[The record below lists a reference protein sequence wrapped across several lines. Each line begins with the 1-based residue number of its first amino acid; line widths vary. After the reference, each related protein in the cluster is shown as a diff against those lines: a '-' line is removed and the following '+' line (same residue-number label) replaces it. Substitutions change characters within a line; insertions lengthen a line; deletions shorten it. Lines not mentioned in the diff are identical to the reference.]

1 MLAVQPTDFLL
12 VLGRGEKLSPNI
24 YLIPY
29 SSSIEPTS
37 FATMA
42 ALAQLFL
49 FAAAWALK
57 ANLDDFLRQLAL
69 GPS

>member
-42 ALAQLFL
+42 ALAQLSL
-49 FAAAWALK
+49 FAAA
-57 ANLDDFLRQLAL
+57 
-69 GPS
+69 